1 MVHKYDGLGKL
12 PHMSMFSSIHLTK
25 YNIHGTND
33 GNNVSQ
39 HVVPADVVHK
49 GEVEESGGL
58 DLASVRLAASI

>member
-1 MVHKYDGLGKL
+1 
-12 PHMSMFSSIHLTK
+12 MSMFLSIHFTK

-39 HVVPADVVHK
+39 HVVPADVVHE
-49 GEVEESGGL
+49 GEVEESRGL